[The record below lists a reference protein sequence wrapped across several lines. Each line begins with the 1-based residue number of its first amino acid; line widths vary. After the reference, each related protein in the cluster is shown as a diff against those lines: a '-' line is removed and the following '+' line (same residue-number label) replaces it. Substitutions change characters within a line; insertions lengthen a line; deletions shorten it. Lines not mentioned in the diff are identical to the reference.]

1 LQHRVNDEA
10 SRVATHP
17 KDREKVRQDLEKMIS
32 TTIPGRFR
40 TLLEAA
46 RTAI

>member
-1 LQHRVNDEA
+1 LQHRLSDAA
-10 SRVATHP
+10 SRIATHP
-17 KDREKVRQDLEKMIS
+17 KDRGKVEQDLEKMIS

-46 RTAI
+46 RATI